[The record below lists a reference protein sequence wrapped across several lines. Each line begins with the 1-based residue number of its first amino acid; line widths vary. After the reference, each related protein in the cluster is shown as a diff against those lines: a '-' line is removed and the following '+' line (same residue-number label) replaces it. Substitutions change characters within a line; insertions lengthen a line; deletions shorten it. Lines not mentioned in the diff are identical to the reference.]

1 MHSLCGCTGSGSASG
16 TLPLGTES
24 VLASPEATAAT
35 LFRRFS
41 GSPRHEPPYLLH
53 QRLDVVGAV
62 EEGRVTHPVALEEAL
77 VEDLA
82 RAEGAARHVPGQVEE
97 LHPVPGTGRIR
108 LQVLLDLPA

>member
-1 MHSLCGCTGSGSASG
+1 MLPSCIGIMASISPG
-16 TLPLGTES
+16 AAANRLGAACRRYR
-24 VLASPEATAAT
+24 LAT
-35 LFRRFS
+35 LFRRLS

-62 EEGRVTHPVALEEAL
+62 EEGRVTHPVALGEAL
-77 VEDLA
+77 VEGLA
-82 RAEGAARHVPGQVEE
+82 RAEGAGRTVPSQGEE